1 MGKGFREF
9 ARLPDE
15 ALDPVEGSLLIA
27 REVYPHLDLA
37 RYRAKLDRLGEGARR
52 EIRGQGGPSAAVQG
66 LNSFLF
72 GRAGFRGNNDDYYDP
87 RNSYINDVLDRKL
100 GIPISLSILYCAVAR
115 RVGVKARGV
124 GFPGRY
130 LVKARSGRRD
140 VLVDCFDGRLL
151 DKRDCQKLLDSMYGG
166 RLKLSNEMLE
176 ESSPRETLA
185 RVLNN
190 LKGVYFGRRDF
201 DQAGRFV
208 DLSEGLR
215 PGLPE
220 HCRDKGMVL
229 LGQERFGMALDR
241 LEEYLKL
248 APQAPDAATVKRHV
262 KMTRTLLCQLN

>member
-1 MGKGFREF
+1 MGEGFREF

-115 RVGVKARGV
+115 RVG
-124 GFPGRY
+124 
-130 LVKARSGRRD
+130 
-140 VLVDCFDGRLL
+140 DCFDGRLL

-248 APQAPDAATVKRHV
+248 APQAPDAATVRRHV
-262 KMTRTLLCQLN
+262 KMTRTLLCQLH